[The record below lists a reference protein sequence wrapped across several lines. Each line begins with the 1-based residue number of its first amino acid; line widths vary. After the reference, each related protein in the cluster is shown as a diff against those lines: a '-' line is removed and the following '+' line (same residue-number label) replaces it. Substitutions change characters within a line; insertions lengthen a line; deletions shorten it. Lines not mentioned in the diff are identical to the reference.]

1 MAFFPIDTTRERK
14 LEKEKKKVDL
24 CQMRVVLAAEFF
36 FFPASRCKLT
46 RHRGVSEVQ
55 CFPTRF
61 DTSHTKLLFFV
72 FLSTRS
78 DSL

>member
-36 FFPASRCKLT
+36 FFPRV
-46 RHRGVSEVQ
+46 GVN
-55 CFPTRF
+55 
-61 DTSHTKLLFFV
+61 
-72 FLSTRS
+72 
-78 DSL
+78 